1 MTETASKIMREH
13 IERGVGMPREL
24 YVSADLF
31 EQELDAIFN
40 RSWLFAAHESQL
52 AHPGQYVTVES
63 GLESVIVS
71 RTLEGEL
78 AAVHNVCRHRGAR
91 LLDPGCGSARRLVC
105 PYHQWAYKLD
115 GTMLGASKMPP
126 SFDKD
131 RFPLKPVKVESWQGL
146 VFVNLAEEP
155 TPLADLLAL
164 GEDVISPFELPDAVV
179 AHRIT
184 YDVAANWK
192 LVWENAQECY
202 HCNVNHPELIR
213 AFDVAAL
220 GDFDVRRS
228 DDMRVQ
234 SSRLGLKPGAISLT
248 LDGQP
253 ASSRRMLSAEC
264 EPYTSTLHLKPTF
277 AVVCC
282 PDYAVVM
289 SDRPVA
295 IDRTEVTMTWLV
307 HADAQEGRDYDL
319 DNLIKVWDQTNLQDW
334 ALCERTQ
341 LGVRSHFFEPGP
353 LSGDEPSVAG
363 FHHAYAA
370 MLSEEM

>member
-1 MTETASKIMREH
+1 MSSQIMRDH
-13 IERGVGMPREL
+13 IERGLGMPREL
-24 YVSADLF
+24 YMSAELF
-31 EQELDAIFN
+31 ERELDVIFN

-52 AHPGQYVTVES
+52 ARPGQYVTVEI

-71 RTLEGEL
+71 RTMEGEL
-78 AAVHNVCRHRGAR
+78 AAVHNLCRHRGAR

-115 GTMLGASKMPP
+115 GTMLGAAKMPP

-131 RFPLKPVKVESWQGL
+131 RFPLKPVHVTTWQGL
-146 VFVNLAEEP
+146 VFVNLTADPE
-155 TPLADLLAL
+155 PLADLLSL
-164 GEDVISPFELPDAVV
+164 GEEVISPFGLSNAVV
-179 AHRIT
+179 AHQIT

-202 HCNVNHPELIR
+202 HCNVNHPELIC
-213 AFDVAAL
+213 AL
-220 GDFDVRRS
+220 DLSASGDFNVRRS
-228 DDMRVQ
+228 EDMRVQ
-234 SSRLGLKPGAISLT
+234 SSHLGLRAGAVSLT

-253 ASSRRMLSAEC
+253 ASSRRMLSAAR
-264 EPYTSTLHLKPTF
+264 EPYTAALHLKPTF

-282 PDYAVVM
+282 PDYAVVF

-307 HADAQEGRDYDL
+307 HADAQEVRDYDL

-341 LGVRSHFFEPGP
+341 LGVRSRFFEPGP
-353 LSGDEPSVAG
+353 LSGEEPSVAG
-363 FHHAYAA
+363 FHHAYAT
-370 MLSEEM
+370 MLSEEK